1 MSCYFNNY
9 FLQEKRLTQPG
20 AASWENLWDQF
31 WMALEGIWGA
41 FGGDDDFRGWG
52 CDFTNLSSPT
62 SIANFFLGVLK
73 TRNRQTQEPLFPL
86 QDSLCPSPDEAFDE

>member
-1 MSCYFNNY
+1 MDS
-9 FLQEKRLTQPG
+9 R
-20 AASWENLWDQF
+20 
-31 WMALEGIWGA
+31 
-41 FGGDDDFRGWG
+41 GDDDFRGWG

-86 QDSLCPSPDEAFDE
+86 QDSLCPSPDEAFEEEEEENHEGEECGEREL